1 MIQVRVLSSPDGTV
15 EALLQVAPLPLL
27 LCFDVEC
34 ECWPCRLLE
43 PWTACAWLLV
53 RIARVSVVCRAGQ
66 PRAGAATAML
76 QHNVFNVVK
85 R

>member
-1 MIQVRVLSSPDGTV
+1 VLSSPDGTV
-15 EALLQVAPLPLL
+15 EAVLQVGPIPLL
-27 LCFDVEC
+27 FRFDVEC
-34 ECWPCRLLE
+34 EQWSCRRLGRL
-43 PWTACAWLLV
+43 TACAWLLV
-53 RIARVSVVCRAGQ
+53 RIPRVIDVRRVGQ